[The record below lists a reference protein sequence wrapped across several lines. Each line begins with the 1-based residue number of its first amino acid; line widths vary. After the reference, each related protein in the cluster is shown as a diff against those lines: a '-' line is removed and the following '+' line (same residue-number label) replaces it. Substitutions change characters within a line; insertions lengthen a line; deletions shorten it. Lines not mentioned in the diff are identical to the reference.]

1 MQQLMR
7 RVKDRRS
14 DTEMEEGD
22 EDVSAMFCRSVVVQQ
37 NAVPT
42 SRTWI
47 YQGIEMLS
55 CFISSSG
62 QK

>member
-1 MQQLMR
+1 MRGWLAEEMQQLRR
-7 RVKDRRS
+7 RVKDRQS
-14 DTEMEEGD
+14 GIEKEGD

-47 YQGIEMLS
+47 Y
-55 CFISSSG
+55 
-62 QK
+62 

>member
-7 RVKDRRS
+7 RAKDRLS
-14 DTEMEEGD
+14 DIEVEERD
-22 EDVSAMFCRSVVVQQ
+22 EDVSAMFCCSVVVQQ

-47 YQGIEMLS
+47 Y
-55 CFISSSG
+55 
-62 QK
+62 